1 MRTLPA
7 REVFPQ
13 RSLAIHEKVLG
24 PEHPNVAQSLENYA
38 ALLRKTKRNAEAAKL
53 AALVV
58 DIRVKHAAQN
68 PPK

>member
-1 MRTLPA
+1 M
-7 REVFPQ
+7 
-13 RSLAIHEKVLG
+13 
-24 PEHPNVAQSLENYA
+24 AQSLENYA

-58 DIRVKHAAQN
+58 DIRVKPAAQN